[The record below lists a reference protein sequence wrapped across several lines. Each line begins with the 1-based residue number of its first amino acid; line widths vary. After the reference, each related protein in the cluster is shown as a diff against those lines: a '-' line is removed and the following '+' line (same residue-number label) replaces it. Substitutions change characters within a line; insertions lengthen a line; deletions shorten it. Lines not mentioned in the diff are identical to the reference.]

1 MLIYLDACSIQRPLD
16 DRSQPRINL
25 EAEAVVTVLNLVESG
40 VIQLLSSEVL
50 EFEIRKTPDLR
61 RRIRTTEILSV
72 ADSVA
77 EVSVAAH
84 SKAQEIMSAGVK
96 PADALHTA
104 VAMEN
109 NVSYFCTCDDKLLKR
124 LKTLD
129 LDSPPYFVS
138 PIELIMEVL
147 SK

>member
-1 MLIYLDACSIQRPLD
+1 M
-16 DRSQPRINL
+16 
-25 EAEAVVTVLNLVESG
+25 ESG

-50 EFEIRKTPDLR
+50 EFEIRRTPDLR
-61 RRIRTTEILSV
+61 RRIRATEILSV
-72 ADSVA
+72 VDRVA
-77 EVSVAAH
+77 QVSVTAH

-124 LKTLD
+124 LKALALD
-129 LDSPPYFVS
+129 PPPCFVS
-138 PIELIMEVL
+138 PIELVMEVT